1 MHCSCYKEAPKNA
14 CLKCIQIIFYKKK
27 KISKNEFIIVRL
39 CR

>member
-27 KISKNEFIIVRL
+27 KRFLRMTSSL
-39 CR
+39 